1 MSKQMEALLMLANYR
16 SIKDIL
22 MPIVDP
28 EKEEIHWD
36 RLEYGVLSGGQKA
49 AISWAWCIW
58 NDRQTPV
65 ENKHDDPN
73 YCIFDGKPRDPFEGF
88 GVMDRELQALIAK
101 ALLHR
106 YSA

>member
-1 MSKQMEALLMLANYR
+1 MSRQMEALLMLANFR

-22 MPIVDP
+22 MPIIDP

-58 NDRQTPV
+58 SDKQTPT
-65 ENKHDDPN
+65 ENKHGDPN

-88 GVMDRELQALIAK
+88 GVMDRELQTLIAK

-106 YSA
+106 YSG